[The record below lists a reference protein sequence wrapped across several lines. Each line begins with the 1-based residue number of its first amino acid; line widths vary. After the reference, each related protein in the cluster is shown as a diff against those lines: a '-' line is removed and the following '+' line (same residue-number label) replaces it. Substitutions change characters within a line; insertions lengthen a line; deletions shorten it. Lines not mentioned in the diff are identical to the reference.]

1 MHREISNKRSNQRVQ
16 LKNPGCKRIESNKA
30 SKVKR
35 RKKTTRFQQVE
46 TRSKFYSNKTQ
57 FKLVSRNGGFEA
69 KLQAFESPDSDK
81 RARNKTDLKI
91 GSEIESEK

>member
-30 SKVKR
+30 SKVGTR
-35 RKKTTRFQQVE
+35 ERTTRFRNLKLGQKFHS
-46 TRSKFYSNKTQ
+46 SKTLR
-57 FKLVSRNGGFEA
+57 KLVSRNGGFVT